1 MAVELTVETVKTY
14 ERIARK
20 YHSIHKNPQEIAWLL
35 DRFLKMV
42 KGKKVLDI
50 GCGNGRDTKYMSEK
64 GFDVT
69 GIDLSSN
76 MLKIAEKFA
85 PKAKFYRM
93 DMRKIGFKDKSFDGL
108 WALSSFMHIP
118 KSQAYQTLEEFRRV
132 LKDDGIMLVSVP
144 EGKGEKFV
152 KKESYEGGKKFFA
165 FYRVG
170 EFKSLLEKAGFEV
183 CEIVKNGAKDKVW
196 INFLCRKTYCQHIT
210 Y

>member
-152 KKESYEGGKKFFA
+152 KKESYEGGK
-165 FYRVG
+165 
-170 EFKSLLEKAGFEV
+170 
-183 CEIVKNGAKDKVW
+183 
-196 INFLCRKTYCQHIT
+196 NFLLSTGWESSKAYLRKLVLKCVRLSKIGLRIKFGSTFFVKRHT
-210 Y
+210 AST